1 MKTEHISSIFGIIL
15 KGIATICIVLVTF
28 FIWQSRNNEKYQFGR
43 MEESI
48 YIINTTTGHLVR
60 LGPGFDDD
68 QFSRWKIS
76 PFEENMEDIIYK
88 AEIAGW
94 PTPPDEY

>member
-1 MKTEHISSIFGIIL
+1 MKTERINSIFGIIL
-15 KGIATICIVLVTF
+15 KGVATICIVLITF
-28 FIWQSRNNEKYQFGR
+28 IYWQRHETGKYQFGR

-60 LGPGFDDD
+60 LGPGLDDD

-88 AEIAGW
+88 AEIADW
-94 PTPPDEY
+94 PTPPDE